1 MKKMICLLAV
11 CLLLA
16 VMSVGVSANAD
27 VSAMMQQLPTVEAF
41 QTMDADAQLEA
52 YNQVQAAYDAYMA
65 LTEEERSAI
74 SGAEETFEA
83 LFAHFNSLVMP
94 VEEVQV
100 EAQGEEIKST
110 EERIGTIVTY
120 VAAFAVGFAA
130 MNLAKKRKWEI
141 KKCGRLFTCSLP
153 HRS

>member
-1 MKKMICLLAV
+1 MKKIISFLAV

-16 VMSVGVSANAD
+16 AMTMGVSANAD
-27 VSAMMQQLPTVEAF
+27 VSAMIQQLPTVETF
-41 QTMDADAQLEA
+41 QTLDADAQLEA

-94 VEEVQV
+94 VEEVQ
-100 EAQGEEIKST
+100 EEETKST

-130 MNLAKKRKWEI
+130 MNLAKKRK
-141 KKCGRLFTCSLP
+141 
-153 HRS
+153 

>member
-65 LTEEERSAI
+65 LSEEEKAAME
-74 SGAEETFEA
+74 GAEETFET

-94 VEEVQV
+94 VEEVQ
-100 EAQGEEIKST
+100 EEEIKSPQ
-110 EERIGTIVTY
+110 ERIGTIVVY
-120 VAAFAVGFAA
+120 AAAFAVGFAA
-130 MNLAKKRKWEI
+130 MNLMKKRK
-141 KKCGRLFTCSLP
+141 
-153 HRS
+153 

>member
-1 MKKMICLLAV
+1 MKKIISFLAV
-11 CLLLA
+11 CLLLTA
-16 VMSVGVSANAD
+16 MTLCVSANAD
-27 VSAMMQQLPTVEAF
+27 VSAMIRQLPTVEAF
-41 QTMDADAQLEA
+41 QSLDADAQLEA

-94 VEEVQV
+94 VEEVQE
-100 EAQGEEIKST
+100 EAVKSPQ
-110 EERIGTIVTY
+110 ERIGTIATY

-130 MNLAKKRKWEI
+130 VNLTKKRK
-141 KKCGRLFTCSLP
+141 
-153 HRS
+153 

>member
-1 MKKMICLLAV
+1 MKKIISFLAV

-16 VMSVGVSANAD
+16 AMTLCVSANAD
-27 VSAMMQQLPTVEAF
+27 VSDMIRQLPTVETF
-41 QTMDADAQLEA
+41 QSLDADAQLEA

-94 VEEVQV
+94 VEEVQ
-100 EAQGEEIKST
+100 EEETKST
-110 EERIGTIVTY
+110 EERIGTIAVY

-130 MNLAKKRKWEI
+130 MNLTKKRK
-141 KKCGRLFTCSLP
+141 
-153 HRS
+153 

>member
-41 QTMDADAQLEA
+41 QAMDAEAQLEA
-52 YNQVQAAYDAYMA
+52 YNQVQAAYDAYMT
-65 LTEEERSAI
+65 LSEEEKAAME
-74 SGAEETFEA
+74 GAEETFET

-94 VEEVQV
+94 VEAVEV
-100 EAQGEEIKST
+100 EESKST
-110 EERIGTIVTY
+110 EERIGTIAVT
-120 VAAFAVGFAA
+120 VVAFAAGFAA
-130 MNLAKKRKWEI
+130 MNLMKKRK
-141 KKCGRLFTCSLP
+141 
-153 HRS
+153 

>member
-65 LTEEERSAI
+65 LSEEEKAAME
-74 SGAEETFEA
+74 GAEETFET

-94 VEEVQV
+94 VEAVQV
-100 EAQGEEIKST
+100 EETKST
-110 EERIGTIVTY
+110 EERIGTIAVT
-120 VAAFAVGFAA
+120 VVAFAAGFAA
-130 MNLAKKRKWEI
+130 MNLMKKRK
-141 KKCGRLFTCSLP
+141 
-153 HRS
+153 

>member
-41 QTMDADAQLEA
+41 QTMDAEAQLEA

-65 LTEEERSAI
+65 LSEEEKAAME
-74 SGAEETFEA
+74 GAEETFET

-94 VEEVQV
+94 VEAVQV
-100 EAQGEEIKST
+100 EETKST
-110 EERIGTIVTY
+110 EERIGTIAVT
-120 VAAFAVGFAA
+120 VVAFAAGFAA
-130 MNLAKKRKWEI
+130 MNLMKKRK
-141 KKCGRLFTCSLP
+141 
-153 HRS
+153 

>member
-41 QTMDADAQLEA
+41 QTMDAEAQLEA
-52 YNQVQAAYDAYMA
+52 YNQVQAAYDAYMT
-65 LTEEERSAI
+65 LSEEEKAAME
-74 SGAEETFEA
+74 GAEETFET

-94 VEEVQV
+94 VEAVQV
-100 EAQGEEIKST
+100 EVQEEETKST
-110 EERIGTIVTY
+110 EERIGTIAVT
-120 VAAFAVGFAA
+120 VVAFAAGFAA
-130 MNLAKKRKWEI
+130 MNLMKKRK
-141 KKCGRLFTCSLP
+141 
-153 HRS
+153 

>member
-1 MKKMICLLAV
+1 MKKIISFLAV

-16 VMSVGVSANAD
+16 AMTLCVSANAD
-27 VSAMMQQLPTVEAF
+27 VSAMIQQLPTVETF
-41 QTMDADAQLEA
+41 QTLDADAQLEA
-52 YNQVQAAYDAYMA
+52 YNQVQAAYDAYMT
-65 LTEEERSAI
+65 LSEEERSAI

-94 VEEVQV
+94 VEEVQ
-100 EAQGEEIKST
+100 EEETKSI

-130 MNLAKKRKWEI
+130 VNLTKKRK
-141 KKCGRLFTCSLP
+141 
-153 HRS
+153 

>member
-1 MKKMICLLAV
+1 MKKIISFLAV

-16 VMSVGVSANAD
+16 AMTLCVSANAD
-27 VSAMMQQLPTVEAF
+27 VSAMIRQLPTVEAF
-41 QTMDADAQLEA
+41 QSLDADAQLEA

-94 VEEVQV
+94 VEEVQ
-100 EAQGEEIKST
+100 EEEVKSPQ
-110 EERIGTIVTY
+110 ERIGTIAVY

-130 MNLAKKRKWEI
+130 MNLAKKRK
-141 KKCGRLFTCSLP
+141 
-153 HRS
+153 

>member
-65 LTEEERSAI
+65 LSEEEKAAME
-74 SGAEETFEA
+74 GAEETFET

-94 VEEVQV
+94 VEAVEV
-100 EAQGEEIKST
+100 EETKST
-110 EERIGTIVTY
+110 EERIGTIAVT
-120 VAAFAVGFAA
+120 VVAFAAGFAA
-130 MNLAKKRKWEI
+130 MNLMKKRK
-141 KKCGRLFTCSLP
+141 
-153 HRS
+153 

>member
-41 QTMDADAQLEA
+41 QTMDAEAQLEA
-52 YNQVQAAYDAYMA
+52 YNQVQAAYDAYMT
-65 LTEEERSAI
+65 LSEEEKAAME
-74 SGAEETFEA
+74 GAEETFET

-94 VEEVQV
+94 VEAVQV
-100 EAQGEEIKST
+100 EETKST
-110 EERIGTIVTY
+110 EERIGTIAVT
-120 VAAFAVGFAA
+120 VVAFAAGFAA
-130 MNLAKKRKWEI
+130 MNLMKKRK
-141 KKCGRLFTCSLP
+141 
-153 HRS
+153 

>member
-27 VSAMMQQLPTVEAF
+27 VSAMMQQLPTVETF
-41 QTMDADAQLEA
+41 QSLDADAQLEA

-74 SGAEETFEA
+74 SGAEETFES

-94 VEEVQV
+94 VEAVQV
-100 EAQGEEIKST
+100 EETKST
-110 EERIGTIVTY
+110 EERIGTIAVT
-120 VAAFAVGFAA
+120 VVAFAAGFAA
-130 MNLAKKRKWEI
+130 MNLMKKRK
-141 KKCGRLFTCSLP
+141 
-153 HRS
+153 

>member
-41 QTMDADAQLEA
+41 QTMDAEAQLEA
-52 YNQVQAAYDAYMA
+52 YNQVQAAYDAYMT
-65 LTEEERSAI
+65 LSEEEKAAME
-74 SGAEETFEA
+74 GAEDTFET

-94 VEEVQV
+94 VEAVQV
-100 EAQGEEIKST
+100 EETKST
-110 EERIGTIVTY
+110 EERIGTIAVT
-120 VAAFAVGFAA
+120 VVAFAAGFAA
-130 MNLAKKRKWEI
+130 MNLMKKRK
-141 KKCGRLFTCSLP
+141 
-153 HRS
+153 

>member
-1 MKKMICLLAV
+1 MKKIISFLAV
-11 CLLLA
+11 CLLLTA
-16 VMSVGVSANAD
+16 MTLCVSANAD
-27 VSAMMQQLPTVEAF
+27 VSDMIRQLPTVETF
-41 QTMDADAQLEA
+41 QSLDADAQLEA

-100 EAQGEEIKST
+100 EAQEEEIKST
-110 EERIGTIVTY
+110 EERIGTIATY

-130 MNLAKKRKWEI
+130 VNLTKKRK
-141 KKCGRLFTCSLP
+141 
-153 HRS
+153 